1 MSLCCCVQC
10 TALLTR
16 SAFLTFSRLADLPTV
31 VQLASMS
38 SKQGTVTVAVRHFA
52 IVHVAGEGDV
62 YIPRPVMD
70 TAGGRLTAGQRVV
83 VETVTGPRG
92 PMATKVTRS
101 L

>member
-10 TALLTR
+10 TAPLTR

-52 IVHVAGEGDV
+52 IAHVAGEGDV

>member
-1 MSLCCCVQC
+1 M
-10 TALLTR
+10 
-16 SAFLTFSRLADLPTV
+16 

-38 SKQGTVTVAVRHFA
+38 SKQGTVTVAVQHFA

-83 VETVTGPRG
+83 VETVTGPSG
-92 PMATKVTRS
+92 PRATKVTRS

>member
-1 MSLCCCVQC
+1 M
-10 TALLTR
+10 TR